1 MTDREVR
8 DQPASSQ
15 SAEAP
20 AAAGPGGRLRAARR
34 AMNVEVREVADA
46 LNLPPASIEAIERND
61 FAELPNI
68 VFARGYVRAYAK
80 LVELD
85 PEPVVAAFQSA
96 AKPTSEPQPT
106 VAVSSIPE
114 SQGLGPRLAQWRNAA
129 ERYVRSNPQM
139 FLGLLGLGTIAL
151 ILLLWLL
158 FSGPDDSTGSAVPP
172 TAAPAA
178 GLRGAAPS
186 APGLPPAVTA
196 QPATS
201 QDTPSQNAP
210 AAASSAQP
218 AQSADSPGSVPEVP
232 VTAAG
237 TPVASAAPPETAAS
251 VTAGAEAL
259 ADEQIAIS
267 DGDDRLR
274 FSFVADCWVEVRNA
288 SGGLLYGDLG
298 KAGAL
303 LDLTGSGP
311 FRILLGYAPGVSLA
325 YNGETVPLAPHT
337 RNDVARLVLGQ

>member
-1 MTDREVR
+1 MTDREAQ
-8 DQPASSQ
+8 DQPANGK
-15 SAEAP
+15 SAEMP
-20 AAAGPGGRLRAARR
+20 AAGGPGGRLRAARR

-46 LNLPPASIEAIERND
+46 LNLPTASIEAIERND
-61 FAELPNI
+61 YAELPNI

-85 PEPVVAAFQSA
+85 PEPVVAAFQAA
-96 AKPTSEPQPT
+96 AKPTSEPQPSVT
-106 VAVSSIPE
+106 VNPIPE
-114 SQGLGPRLAQWRNAA
+114 AQGLGLRLAQWRSSMEHYA
-129 ERYVRSNPQM
+129 RSNPQV

-158 FSGPDDSTGSAVPP
+158 FSGGDER
-172 TAAPAA
+172 TAD
-178 GLRGAAPS
+178 PS
-186 APGLPPAVTA
+186 
-196 QPATS
+196 
-201 QDTPSQNAP
+201 P
-210 AAASSAQP
+210 AAAGSATSATGLEGP
-218 AQSADSPGSVPEVP
+218 APVSTAPPTTSLADSNQDPVAVAGAGQQPPPQATADAGLAAQDP

-237 TPVASAAPPETAAS
+237 TVAAESPAQGSNLPSAALAEPVA
-251 VTAGAEAL
+251 
-259 ADEQIAIS
+259 DQQIAIS
-267 DGDDRLR
+267 AGDDRLR
-274 FSFVADCWVEVRNA
+274 FSFVADCWVEVRNG

-303 LDLTGSGP
+303 LELTGSGP